1 MDLFL
6 NVAPLVMVAASMAV
20 SVYLFVSLKREI
32 HGSETRRENAEARL
46 ALELEALAKRT
57 QEIERELAEAALPG
71 SSTITAGMNLTKRSQ
86 ALRRMRQGEGPEHIA
101 AALNLP
107 LKEVELLMKVNH
119 IVEERL
125 SGSTS

>member
-57 QEIERELAEAALPG
+57 QEIERELAEAALPPR
-71 SSTITAGMNLTKRSQ
+71 RSPRVTH
-86 ALRRMRQGEGPEHIA
+86 LCSVRVTH
-101 AALNLP
+101 
-107 LKEVELLMKVNH
+107 MKNS
-119 IVEERL
+119 I
-125 SGSTS
+125 